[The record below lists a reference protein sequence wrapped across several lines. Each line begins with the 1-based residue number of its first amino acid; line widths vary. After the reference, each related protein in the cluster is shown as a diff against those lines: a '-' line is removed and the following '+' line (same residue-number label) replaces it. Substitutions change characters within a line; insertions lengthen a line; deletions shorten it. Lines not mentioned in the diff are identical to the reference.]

1 MRRALPIVA
10 VLIAVSLVVGSMSVF
25 TVRET
30 QRAIKFRLGE
40 ILTSNLEPG
49 LHFKLPFVNNV
60 RYFDARVQTLDQE
73 PQRFLTQEKK
83 NLIVDAFV
91 KWRIGNV
98 RKFYITVQGS
108 SERANLRLSEIVQE
122 GLRNE
127 FGKRTIR
134 DIISGDRAQI
144 TRLLQR
150 RATEAAAS
158 LGVEV
163 VDVRLKRV
171 DLPES
176 VSESVYQRMAAER
189 GRVARELRA
198 EGAEAAERI
207 RAEADRRHTVIVAE
221 AERDAERIR
230 GAGDARAT
238 ETYAEA
244 YQRDTGFYAFYR
256 SLEAYRKS
264 LDSKDDVLVLSPDS
278 RFFRYFDE
286 PAGAAMPASDEVP
299 GDGVKVPETTSSGR
313 SSGQAGSVDAR

>member
-10 VLIAVSLVVGSMSVF
+10 VLIAVLLVVGSMSVF

-30 QRAIKFRLGE
+30 ERAIKFRLGE
-40 ILTSNLEPG
+40 ILTAELEPG
-49 LHFKLPFVNNV
+49 LHVKLPFVNNV

-91 KWRIGNV
+91 KWRIGDV
-98 RKFYITVQGS
+98 RRFYITVQGDTG
-108 SERANLRLSEIVQE
+108 RANLRLAEIVQE

-134 DIISGDRAQI
+134 EIISGDRVQI
-144 TRLLQR
+144 TKLLQE
-150 RATEAAAS
+150 RATKAAAS

-189 GRVARELRA
+189 ERVAREFRA
-198 EGAEAAERI
+198 EGAEASERI
-207 RAEADRRHTVIVAE
+207 RAEADRRRTVIVAE
-221 AERDAERIR
+221 AQRDAERIR

-238 ETYAEA
+238 ETYATA
-244 YQRDTGFYAFYR
+244 YQRDADFYAFYR

-264 LDSKDDVLVLSPDS
+264 LDSKDDVLVLSPNS
-278 RFFRYFDE
+278 RFFRYFNE
-286 PAGAAMPASDEVP
+286 PVGAGVPASDGLP
-299 GDGVKVPETTSSGR
+299 GDGVKAPETTSNGR
-313 SSGQAGSVDAR
+313 SSGQTGSADAR